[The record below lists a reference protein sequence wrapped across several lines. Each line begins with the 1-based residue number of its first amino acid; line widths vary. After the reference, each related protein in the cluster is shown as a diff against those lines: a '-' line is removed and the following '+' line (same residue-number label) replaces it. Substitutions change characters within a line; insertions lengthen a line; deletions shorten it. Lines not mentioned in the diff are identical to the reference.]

1 MKGLVIKSTTWDGE
15 TYKVAATEGIHLSVE
30 MSYRYGAIWCPS
42 GDNGKESYSWR
53 GGYLDVGDEVEIRVA
68 EITPEEITP
77 PTEIHKQGTVPP
89 LSKIDDPELWA
100 DKLYTY
106 LRYKKIL
113 EDEGLI

>member
-1 MKGLVIKSTTWDGE
+1 M
-15 TYKVAATEGIHLSVE
+15 
-30 MSYRYGAIWCPS
+30 
-42 GDNGKESYSWR
+42 
-53 GGYLDVGDEVEIRVA
+53 DVGDEVEIRVA

>member
-1 MKGLVIKSTTWDGE
+1 MVSFRGQRKRILQLAGRIPGL
-15 TYKVAATEGIHLSVE
+15 
-30 MSYRYGAIWCPS
+30 
-42 GDNGKESYSWR
+42 
-53 GGYLDVGDEVEIRVA
+53 GDEVEIRVA

>member
-1 MKGLVIKSTTWDGE
+1 MDT
-15 TYKVAATEGIHLSVE
+15 
-30 MSYRYGAIWCPS
+30 
-42 GDNGKESYSWR
+42 
-53 GGYLDVGDEVEIRVA
+53 
-68 EITPEEITP
+68 
-77 PTEIHKQGTVPP
+77 QGTVPP